1 MILCRDCDSLFERA
15 QRCPTCDGARLISHP
30 DLTQLSIA
38 HIDCDAFFAS
48 VEKRDRPDLRDQP
61 VIVGGGNR
69 GVVSTCC
76 YIARLS
82 GVRSAMP
89 IFKARQLCP
98 DAIILTPDFAKYRAA
113 SDQIR
118 ALMNDL
124 TPLVQPLSI
133 DEAALDL
140 SGTESLHRAPP
151 AVMLTRLARRI
162 ETEVGVTVSIGLA
175 ANRLLAKLAA
185 ERDKPRGF
193 AVFGSDAASLLAPEP
208 ISLLP
213 GVGPALTRKLNA
225 MAITRIGD
233 LARLDPITARLRLGE
248 DGPNLVARAQG
259 IDHRP
264 IDPTPNAKSI
274 SAETTFED
282 NVTDPIIL
290 HACLAQLA
298 DRLAARLRA
307 ADCAAGNL
315 TLKLRNKRFETRS
328 LAVPLPA
335 ATQLGETIR
344 DAAAPILRAAADG
357 TSYRL
362 LGIGTNRLLPA
373 RDADRGDLLDQET
386 PRRAARQRAIDQL
399 TAKFGPD
406 SIHRGPLQQNPRK
419 PGSG

>member
-1 MILCRDCDSLFERA
+1 MILCRDCDSVFERA
-15 QRCPTCDGARLISHP
+15 ARCPHCDGARLISHP
-30 DLTQLSIA
+30 ELTQLSIA

-61 VIVGGGNR
+61 VIVGGGSR
-69 GVVSTCC
+69 GVVAACC

-89 IFKARQLCP
+89 IFKALQLCP
-98 DAIILTPDFAKYRAA
+98 DATLITPDFAKYRAA

-118 ALMNDL
+118 GLMSTL

-151 AVMLTRLARRI
+151 AVMLSRLARRI
-162 ETEVGVTVSIGLA
+162 EAEVGVTVSIGLA

-193 AVFGSDAASLLAPEP
+193 AVLGSDAARLLAPEP

-259 IDHRP
+259 IDHRRV
-264 IDPTPNAKSI
+264 DPTPNPKSI
-274 SAETTFED
+274 SAETTFSD
-282 NVTDPIIL
+282 NIADPAML
-290 HACLAQLA
+290 RATLVQLA
-298 DRLAARLRA
+298 DKLARRLRA

-315 TLKLRNKRFETRS
+315 TLKLRTARFETRS
-328 LAVPLPA
+328 LAVPLHA
-335 ATQLGETIR
+335 ATQLGETLR
-344 DAAAPILRAAADG
+344 DSAAPILLTAADG
-357 TSYRL
+357 TFFRL
-362 LGIGTNRLLPA
+362 LGLGTNRLLPA
-373 RDADRGDLLDQET
+373 SEADHGDLLDQET

-399 TAKFGPD
+399 TAKFGPN
-406 SIHRGPLQQNPRK
+406 SIHRGPT
-419 PGSG
+419 